1 MEARTKIRKS
11 SPFAAITILVFI
23 VILFIG
29 FYIVMRPYA
38 ILFSTFTDDGKYYQY
53 TTEEECRMHGGSYY
67 DSICH
72 QLPAR
77 ALSVIKTSRNAWL
90 ITPIIF
96 VVGLILWLFSAVT
109 RKDPT
114 LYEGMR

>member
-1 MEARTKIRKS
+1 MVVHTEIRKS
-11 SPFAAITILVFI
+11 SPFAAITVLVMI

-29 FYIVMRPYA
+29 FYVMMKPYA
-38 ILFSTFTDDGKYYQY
+38 ILFGTLTSDSKFYQY
-53 TTEEECRMHGGSYY
+53 TTAEECRTHGGSYY
-67 DSICH
+67 DNICH

-77 ALSVIKTSRNAWL
+77 ALSLIKTSRNTWL

-96 VVGLILWLFSAVT
+96 VIGLILWLFSAVM

-114 LYEGMR
+114 LYEGMK

>member
-1 MEARTKIRKS
+1 MEVNIETRKS
-11 SPFAAITILVFI
+11 SPFAAITILVMI

-29 FYIVMRPYA
+29 FYVMMKPYA
-38 ILFSTFTDDGKYYQY
+38 ILYGTLTSDSNFYQY
-53 TTEEECRMHGGSYY
+53 TTEEECRQHGGSYY
-67 DSICH
+67 SDICH

-77 ALSVIKTSRNAWL
+77 ALGVIKTSRNAWL

-96 VVGLILWLFSAVT
+96 VVGLIIWLFSAVT